1 MEITISYVILITW
14 TVSLLWFSLRIKL
27 QVEKYRDM
35 MNEEVLKTLQT
46 QHKILELAL
55 KNMKKELKNKREDG
69 SARNKNQ

>member
-14 TVSLLWFSLRIKL
+14 TVSLLWLGLRIKL

-55 KNMKKELKNKREDG
+55 RNMKKELKNKRNDEPV
-69 SARNKNQ
+69 RNKN

>member
-1 MEITISYVILITW
+1 MEITISHVILITW

-55 KNMKKELKNKREDG
+55 RNMKKELKNKRNDEPV
-69 SARNKNQ
+69 RNKN

>member
-1 MEITISYVILITW
+1 MEITISHVILITW

-55 KNMKKELKNKREDG
+55 RNMKKELKNKRSDE
-69 SARNKNQ
+69 SVRNKN

>member
-27 QVEKYRDM
+27 QVDKYRDM

-46 QHKILELAL
+46 KHRILELAL
-55 KNMKKELKNKREDG
+55 RNMKKELKNKREDEPD
-69 SARNKNQ
+69 RNKN

>member
-27 QVEKYRDM
+27 QVDKYRDM

-46 QHKILELAL
+46 QHRILELAL
-55 KNMKKELKNKREDG
+55 RNMKKELKNKREDEPD
-69 SARNKNQ
+69 RNKN